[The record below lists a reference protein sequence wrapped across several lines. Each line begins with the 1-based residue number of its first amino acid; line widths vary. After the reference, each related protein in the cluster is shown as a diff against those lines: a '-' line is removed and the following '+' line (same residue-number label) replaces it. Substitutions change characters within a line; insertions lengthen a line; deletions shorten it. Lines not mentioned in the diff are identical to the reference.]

1 MFQWQEINDEYVGG
15 EVFLRKLS
23 RIRGRED
30 GESGYFTSREVR
42 CADRPQGREEE
53 PYGTQ
58 AETAVPGPR
67 VRIWLNISEWPWGLW
82 LTVALPLGL
91 L

>member
-1 MFQWQEINDEYVGG
+1 MNNDIGDDF
-15 EVFLRKLS
+15 FLRKLS

-30 GESGYFTSREVR
+30 GESGYFTSEEVR
-42 CADRPQGREEE
+42 CADRPQGRKEE
-53 PYGTQ
+53 PCGTQ
-58 AETAVPGPR
+58 TGTAVPGPR
-67 VRIWLNISEWPWGLW
+67 GRSWLSISEWPWGLW